1 MCFETSCNRTKLDV
15 LSKVTEDSFE
25 EIILKNDVLSAV
37 KQSMCTSNG
46 WYLTLVI
53 LVLVLHYN
61 KAKESY
67 TDAELETQTCAKAA
81 SLFEDVKPF
90 KKAIR
95 EWNRLLHRFVKG
107 VQDAVHVD
115 EKKAGTVDIP
125 YGFER
130 FNMLGP
136 IGPPCRTAWEHYGEG
151 DGEKRACGIQALQN
165 ITSASTRC
173 DVYSIGHGAGG
184 NTWAF
189 EEDIVRKT
197 PCYVHTFDCT
207 QKNVKVPVALKL
219 RVTYYEICLGDSDEG
234 KFRTWSSLHNLTGVV
249 HAPAYLKM
257 DIEGFPSTIVC
268 DPFP

>member
-1 MCFETSCNRTKLDV
+1 
-15 LSKVTEDSFE
+15 
-25 EIILKNDVLSAV
+25 
-37 KQSMCTSNG
+37 MCTSNG